1 MTNQLI
7 DQWGSDKSPRELWA
21 EWKRTKYGDEQ
32 IKEHIDNAHHN
43 AHYECADQGYIQG
56 QCLTAQAMI
65 AYNEMIDERI
75 ERARR
80 TWGMK

>member
-1 MTNQLI
+1 MTDQLT
-7 DQWGSDKSPRELWA
+7 DQRGFDKSPRELWA
-21 EWKRTKYGDEQ
+21 EWQKTKYSD
-32 IKEHIDNAHHN
+32 
-43 AHYECADQGYIQG
+43 ADVLNSINNGRFG
-56 QCLTAQAMI
+56 EAQAMI